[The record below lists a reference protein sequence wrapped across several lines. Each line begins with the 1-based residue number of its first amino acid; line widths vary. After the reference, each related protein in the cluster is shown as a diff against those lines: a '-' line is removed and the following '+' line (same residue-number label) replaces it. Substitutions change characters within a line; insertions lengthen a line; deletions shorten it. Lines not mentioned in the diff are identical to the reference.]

1 MKSIE
6 DDFQGLADE
15 IITGKVT
22 APDPKQKVI
31 VDAFYA
37 LCRAGAEHRTAGA
50 DPVGLNVAVLDYAN
64 AVLIAT

>member
-31 VDAFYA
+31 VDD
-37 LCRAGAEHRTAGA
+37 LNGTLPGRAPSTEERAPTRLA
-50 DPVGLNVAVLDYAN
+50 
-64 AVLIAT
+64 